1 MTGGKKPK
9 LLMLY
14 ASAGAGHMQAAKAL
28 KAVCLE
34 NGYADAEAIDILDYT
49 PSYFK
54 QLYKGSYLQIVK
66 RIPELWGY
74 LYDRSYK
81 FKKPTI
87 TTRLHH
93 AVGNMHL
100 APLLKYVK
108 EFRPDAIVFTHF
120 LGWDALGSLKS
131 LKLFNIPFFCVVTD
145 FAVHALWINKYVN
158 KYYVASEGEKRVL
171 KLHNIKESDILIT
184 GIPVNPVFAA
194 DFDKAALREKLGIE
208 QLAPCVLMIS
218 GRYNLQGYEQLLES
232 FKDVEN
238 YCHIIV
244 LAGKNKLLEIKMKQ
258 ITKGLK
264 NKKVSIY
271 GVVDNMHE
279 LMAACDIVISKPGGL
294 TTSEVLASKTLMAVI
309 DPIPGQEQRNSDYLL
324 ESGVAIRIHDMETG
338 GRKIADLL
346 ASKRRLAIMRRHLR
360 YVSRPRAAYDIVK
373 DITAELGRL

>member
-1 MTGGKKPK
+1 MKKNKKPK

-28 KAVCLE
+28 KAVCE
-34 NGYADAEAIDILDYT
+34 EKNIADAEAIDILDYT
-49 PSYFK
+49 PGYFK
-54 QLYKGSYLQIVK
+54 DFYRGSYLQIVK

-81 FKKPTI
+81 FKKPAI

-108 EFRPDAIVFTHF
+108 NYKPDGIVFTHF

-131 LKLFNIPFFCVVTD
+131 LKLFDIPFFCVVTD
-145 FAVHALWINKYVN
+145 FAVHALWINKHVY

-171 KLHNIKESDILIT
+171 LSHNIQEKNILVT
-184 GIPVNPVFAA
+184 GIPVDPRFAA
-194 DFDKAALREKLGIE
+194 SFSKQALRKKLDIKP
-208 QLAPCVLMIS
+208 LAPTVLMIS
-218 GRYNLQGYEQLLES
+218 GRYNLQGYEQMLES
-232 FKDVEN
+232 FKDVRD

-244 LAGKNKLLEIKMKQ
+244 LVGKNKLLEMKMKQ
-258 ITKGLK
+258 ISKSLR
-264 NKKVSIY
+264 NKKVTIL
-271 GVVDNMHE
+271 GMVDNMHE
-279 LMAACDIVISKPGGL
+279 LMAASDIVISKPGGL
-294 TTSEVLASKTLMAVI
+294 TTSEVLSSKTLMAVI

-338 GRKIADLL
+338 GKKIADLL
-346 ASKRRLAIMRRHLR
+346 TNKRRLGIMRRHLK
-360 YVSRPRAAYDIVK
+360 YVSRPRAAYDIAE
-373 DITAELGRL
+373 DITRELK